1 MPQKVHDLAKS
12 LGLSSD
18 ALIKMLD
25 EIGIKAK
32 GHMSVLTDEEIKKVK
47 DKIAEERRRLKKEVA
62 RFKTTPHPKEK
73 VKKINEKEV
82 RQTVKATLAKI
93 EKGES
98 KKHYK
103 KEEIVKQIETPKEK
117 VIEVVEFMTVADFA
131 QALEVPPSEVI
142 KKCLS
147 FGVMASLNQRL
158 DLDTIAVLC
167 DEFKCKMKIVTLEE
181 QMQRNKQEED
191 KSLQLV
197 KRPPVVTVMG
207 HVDHGK
213 TTLLD
218 AITKLRVAESEYGKI
233 TQKIGAYQIS
243 YNDKL
248 ITFIDTP
255 GHKDFTTMR
264 ARGAQVTDIVVL
276 VVAADEGVM
285 PQTIEAIDHARAAN
299 VPIIV
304 AINKIDLPR
313 ANVNLVKSQLAKAN
327 VIVEEFGGKSICVET
342 SALKNIGI
350 NDLLDAILVKAEEMN
365 LKAPINTQ
373 AKGVVLEANVEHGRG
388 NVCTILVQE
397 GVLKKGDAFVCGCQ
411 AGRVRELL
419 NEARKRID
427 EAGPS
432 TPVVV
437 LGFDGL
443 PQTGEIFTV
452 VDDERQAREI
462 AYQRE
467 LIERSR
473 RMKARKAKVTLLD
486 LQEKIKKGEAK
497 ELNIILKAD
506 TAGSLEVLDEKLQE
520 LKIEDTQINI
530 IHKSV
535 GKISVSDVLLAEV
548 TGAICVGFHVG
559 PDADA
564 LETAEREGVEIRT
577 YRLIYEAL
585 DDLRSAMVGLLE
597 PKVQEIL
604 IGEGEVR
611 EVFSIPK
618 IGLVAGCYIKDGKV
632 IRNAMAILL
641 RNGKEITKTRIISLK
656 RFKEDVK
663 EVAAGY
669 ECGIGLESVTDLQK
683 GDILQFFKI
692 EETTEV
698 EDQ

>member
-18 ALIKMLD
+18 ALIKML
-25 EIGIKAK
+25 EQIGIKAK
-32 GHMSVLTDEEIKKVK
+32 GHMSLLTDEEIKMIKE
-47 DKIAEERRRLKKEVA
+47 KIAEERRRVKKEVV
-62 RFKTTPHPKEK
+62 RFKTTIRPKEK
-73 VKKINEKEV
+73 TKKINEEEV

-93 EKGES
+93 EKGEV

-103 KEEIVKQIETPKEK
+103 KEEPVKQVERPLEK
-117 VIEVVEFMTVADFA
+117 VVEVVEFMTVSEFA
-131 QALEVPPSEVI
+131 QAIDVPPSEVI

-147 FGVMASLNQRL
+147 LGVMASLNQRL

-167 DEFKCKMKIVTLEE
+167 DEFKCKMKIVTLEDQIKQKGE
-181 QMQRNKQEED
+181 RTLQM
-191 KSLQLV
+191 V
-197 KRPPVVTVMG
+197 KRPPVVTMMG

-218 AITKLRVAESEYGKI
+218 AITNLKVAESEYGKI
-233 TQKIGAYQIS
+233 TQKIRTYQVS
-243 YNDKL
+243 YNGKL

-264 ARGAQVTDIVVL
+264 SRGAQVTDIVVL

-342 SALKNIGI
+342 SAIKKIGI

-365 LKAPINTQ
+365 LKAPINTK

-397 GVLKKGDAFVCGCQ
+397 GILRRGDPFVCGCQ

-419 NEARKRID
+419 DATRKRID
-427 EAGPS
+427 EAEPS
-432 TPVVV
+432 TAVFV

-443 PQTGEIFTV
+443 PQTGEIFMV

-467 LIERSR
+467 LIERTR
-473 RMKARKAKVTLLD
+473 RMKTGKVKVSLLD
-486 LQEKIKKGEAK
+486 LQEKIKKGETK

-520 LKIEDTQINI
+520 LKIEDTRVNI
-530 IHKSV
+530 IHKGV
-535 GKISVSDVLLAEV
+535 GKITVSDVVLAEV

-559 PDADA
+559 PDTEA
-564 LETAEREGVEIRT
+564 LESAEREGVEIRT

-611 EVFSIPK
+611 EVFNIPK
-618 IGLVAGCYIKDGKV
+618 VGLIAGCYIKDGKV
-632 IRNAMAILL
+632 VRNAVAILM
-641 RNGKEITKTRIISLK
+641 RNNKEIAKTRIISLK
-656 RFKEDVK
+656 RFKEDVR
-663 EVAAGY
+663 EVATGY
-669 ECGIGLESVTDLQK
+669 ECGIGFENVPEIQK
-683 GDILQFFKI
+683 GDVIQFYKI
-692 EETTEV
+692 EEVPGKEV
-698 EDQ
+698 E

>member
-18 ALIKMLD
+18 ALIKML
-25 EIGIKAK
+25 EQIGIKAK
-32 GHMSVLTDEEIKKVK
+32 GHMSILTDDEIKRIKA
-47 DKIAEERRRLKKEVA
+47 KISEEKRRVKKEFK
-62 RFKTTPHPKEK
+62 RFRSSPQSKEK
-73 VKKINEKEV
+73 VKKVSEEEV

-93 EKGES
+93 EKGET

-103 KEEIVKQIETPKEK
+103 KEEVIKLPETEETKT
-117 VIEVVEFMTVADFA
+117 VEVVEFMTVAEFA
-131 QALEVPPSEVI
+131 QALNVPPSKVI

-147 FGVMASLNQRL
+147 LGVMASLNQRL

-167 DEFKCKMKIVTLEE
+167 DELNCKMKVVSIEE
-181 QMQRNKQEED
+181 QIEQKKEQTVQ
-191 KSLQLV
+191 KI

-218 AITKLRVAESEYGKI
+218 AITKLRVAETEFGKI
-233 TQKIGAYQIS
+233 TQKMAAYQIS
-243 YNDKL
+243 YHDKL
-248 ITFIDTP
+248 ITFLDTP

-327 VIVEEFGGKSICVET
+327 VIVEDFGGKSICVET

-350 NDLLDAILVKAEEMN
+350 NDLLDAILVKAEELN
-365 LKAPINTQ
+365 LLAPMDTK
-373 AKGVVLEANVEHGRG
+373 AKGVVLEAKLEHGMG

-397 GVLKKGDAFVCGCQ
+397 GILQRGNAFVCGSQ
-411 AGRVRELL
+411 AGKVRELF
-419 NEARKRID
+419 NENMKRI
-427 EAGPS
+427 EQATPS
-432 TPVVV
+432 TPVLV

-443 PQTGEIFTV
+443 PQTGEIFMV

-467 LIERSR
+467 LMERNR
-473 RMKARKAKVTLLD
+473 KMKSKSAKITLFD
-486 LQEKIKKGEAK
+486 LQEKIKSGETK
-497 ELNIILKAD
+497 ELKIILKTD

-520 LKIEDTQINI
+520 LKIEDTQVKV
-530 IHKSV
+530 IHKGV
-535 GKISVSDVLLAEV
+535 GKISASDVLLAQV
-548 TGAICVGFHVG
+548 TGSICVGFHVG
-559 PDADA
+559 AETEA
-564 LETAEREGVEIRT
+564 LDTAEREGVEIRT

-597 PKVQEIL
+597 PKMQEIL

-611 EVFSIPK
+611 EVFNIAK
-618 IGLVAGCYIKDGKV
+618 VGLIAGCYIKDGKV
-632 IRNAMAILL
+632 MRNAVVSILKE
-641 RNGKEITKTRIISLK
+641 NKEIARTKIVSLK
-656 RFKEDVK
+656 RFKEDVR

-669 ECGIGLESVTDLQK
+669 ECGIGFENVPDLQK
-683 GDILQFFKI
+683 GDILQFYKT
-692 EETTEV
+692 EEATDKDTG
-698 EDQ
+698 

>member
-1 MPQKVHDLAKS
+1 MPRKVHDLAKS

-18 ALIKMLD
+18 ALIKML
-25 EIGIKAK
+25 EQIGIKAK
-32 GHMSVLTDEEIKKVK
+32 GHMSMLTDEEITKIKA
-47 DKIAEERRRLKKEVA
+47 KIAEEKRRVKKEFT
-62 RFKTTPHPKEK
+62 RFKGPTHIKEK
-73 VKKINEKEV
+73 AKKINEEEV

-93 EKGES
+93 EKGTT

-103 KEEIVKQIETPKEK
+103 KEEVVKTPEVKEEK
-117 VIEVVEFMTVADFA
+117 VVEVVDFMTVAEFA
-131 QALEVPPSEVI
+131 QALDVPPSEVI

-147 FGVMASLNQRL
+147 LGVMASLNQRL

-167 DEFKCKMKIVTLEE
+167 DEFNYKMKVVTIEDQIE
-181 QMQRNKQEED
+181 QKKEKTAE
-191 KSLQLV
+191 V
-197 KRPPVVTVMG
+197 IKRPPVVTVMG

-218 AITKLRVAESEYGKI
+218 AITKLRVAETEFGKI
-233 TQKIGAYQIS
+233 TQKMAAYQIS

-248 ITFIDTP
+248 ITFLDTP

-304 AINKIDLPR
+304 AINKIDVPR

-327 VIVEEFGGKSICVET
+327 VIVEDFGGKSICVET

-350 NDLLDAILVKAEEMN
+350 NDLLDAILVKAEELN
-365 LKAPINTQ
+365 LVAPINTN
-373 AKGVVLEANVEHGRG
+373 AKGVVLEARREHGRG
-388 NVCTILVQE
+388 NVCTVLVQE
-397 GVLKKGDAFVCGCQ
+397 GILRRGDAFVCGPQ
-411 AGRVRELL
+411 AGRVREIL
-419 NEARKRID
+419 NENMKRV
-427 EAGPS
+427 EQANPS
-432 TPVVV
+432 APVLV

-443 PQTGEIFTV
+443 PQTGEIFMV

-467 LIERSR
+467 LMERSR
-473 RMKARKAKVTLLD
+473 KMKSKTAKVTLFD
-486 LQEKIKKGEAK
+486 LQEKIKSGEIK
-497 ELNIILKAD
+497 ELKIILKAD

-520 LKIEDTQINI
+520 LKMEDTQINI
-530 IHKSV
+530 IHKGV
-535 GKISVSDVLLAEV
+535 GKINASDVLLAQV
-548 TGAICVGFHVG
+548 TDSICVGFHVG
-559 PDADA
+559 PDTEA
-564 LETAEREGVEIRT
+564 LETAEKEGVEIRT

-597 PKVQEIL
+597 PKMQEIL

-611 EVFSIPK
+611 EIFNIPK
-618 IGLVAGCYIKDGKV
+618 IGMIAGCYIKDGKV
-632 IRNAMAILL
+632 IRNAVVSIL
-641 RNGKEITKTRIISLK
+641 REKKEIARTKILSLK
-656 RFKEDVK
+656 RFKEDVR

-669 ECGIGLESVTDLQK
+669 ECGIGFENVPELQK
-683 GDILQFFKI
+683 GDILQFYKI
-692 EETTEV
+692 EEADSKEG
-698 EDQ
+698 E